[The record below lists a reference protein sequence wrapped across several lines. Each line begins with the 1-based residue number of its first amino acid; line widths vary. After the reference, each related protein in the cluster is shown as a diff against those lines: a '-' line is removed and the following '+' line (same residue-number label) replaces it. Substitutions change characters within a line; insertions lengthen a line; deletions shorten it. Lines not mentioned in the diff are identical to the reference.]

1 MFQHPD
7 VTMALANQRASELRA
22 EADRQRRIANI
33 RHVAV
38 ENERA
43 LRTPRKPVTL
53 HPLIFWAL
61 R

>member
-7 VTMALANQRASELRA
+7 ATMALANQRASELRA
-22 EADRQRRIANI
+22 EADRQRRISHAM
-33 RHVAV
+33 RRAV

-43 LRTPRKPVTL
+43 PRKPVTL
-53 HPLIFWAL
+53 HPLVFWAL

>member
-7 VTMALANQRASELRA
+7 VTMTVANQRATELRA
-22 EADRQRRIANI
+22 EADRQRRIVHAM
-33 RHVAV
+33 RRAA

-43 LRTPRKPVTL
+43 PRKPLAL
-53 HPLIFWAL
+53 HPLVHWAL